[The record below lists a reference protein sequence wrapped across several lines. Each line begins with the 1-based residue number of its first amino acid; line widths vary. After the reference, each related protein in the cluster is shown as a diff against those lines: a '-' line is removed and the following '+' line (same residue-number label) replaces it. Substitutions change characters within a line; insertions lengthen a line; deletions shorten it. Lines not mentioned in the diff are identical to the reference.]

1 MRGNDSEVDVT
12 ERLNTSVSLE
22 KSFRSSVCSDRESSS
37 SFATFK
43 CQCIGDDKGRPAE
56 SGSTTTIAAKVNVRD
71 LISRFENRNESIVLC

>member
-1 MRGNDSEVDVT
+1 MCGNDSEVDVT

-43 CQCIGDDKGRPAE
+43 CQCIGDDKGRPTE